1 MKKYISI
8 YLLIF
13 LTMISCNSIGSDQ
26 TEIEK
31 NIEHLYSM
39 RESIYVVALD
49 KNLFSRKLVH
59 ELNNL
64 KLIRKM
70 DEERISNN
78 EHPTDKPF
86 MIEGSIFSSLMD
98 GYTEYSRKY
107 ISIEDSSAEG
117 IVDFVYRSDPPE
129 KWQDK
134 VILFKENGWKIE
146 DVIFSSEMTKDKN
159 LKERI
164 KSAN

>member
-49 KNLFSRKLVH
+49 KNLFSRELVH

-70 DEERISNN
+70 DEERISNS

-98 GYTEYSRKY
+98 GYTEYSIK
-107 ISIEDSSAEG
+107 DSSAEG
-117 IVDFVYRSDPPE
+117 IVDFVYRSDPAE

-134 VILFKENGWKIE
+134 VILLKEIGCKIE